1 MHEELP
7 PDCNAG
13 DTNQRESERR
23 LIRMT
28 VAACAPFHAR
38 SPVLGGQGRR
48 EQFDLVQ
55 GRHAAVYTGTCVV
68 AQTLP
73 HLISSVPWR
82 TPSS

>member
-48 EQFDLVQ
+48 EQFDSS
-55 GRHAAVYTGTCVV
+55 RAD
-68 AQTLP
+68 AQ
-73 HLISSVPWR
+73 
-82 TPSS
+82 PSIQELAW